1 MGNAQGKFLSFTQIL
16 LLFSDIVIK
25 YSYSY
30 LLGKNIQHNQLRFK
44 TSIGLLGIYLTVPEL
59 QTSLLNTKQNK
70 TY

>member
-30 LLGKNIQHNQLRFK
+30 LSGKNIQHNQLRFK
-44 TSIGLLGIYLTVPEL
+44 NSIGLLGIYLTVPEL

>member
-44 TSIGLLGIYLTVPEL
+44 NSIALLGIYLTVPEL